1 MNSIIVLILAA
12 IVISIVA
19 AISIILISRK
29 LIKRLMIKRIMKKYQ
44 PVERLSNCCAA
55 KPLGE
60 TYTDEDGVTSGT
72 CSRCKDGAVFMTFEQ
87 IEAED
92 AEICGECEQQR
103 PGDDRVAAGM
113 KCGPCSY

>member
-60 TYTDEDGVTSGT
+60 TYTDEGALAGCGFVFTDGDMDFGW
-72 CSRCKDGAVFMTFEQ
+72 
-87 IEAED
+87 
-92 AEICGECEQQR
+92 
-103 PGDDRVAAGM
+103 
-113 KCGPCSY
+113 